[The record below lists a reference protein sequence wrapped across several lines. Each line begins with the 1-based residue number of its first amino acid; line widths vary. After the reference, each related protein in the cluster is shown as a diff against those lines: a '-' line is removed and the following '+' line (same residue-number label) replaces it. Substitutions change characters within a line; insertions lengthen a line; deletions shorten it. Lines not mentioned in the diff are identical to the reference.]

1 MSAPRVV
8 SQIILWAS
16 RKVGQ
21 QCTAIHLNNN
31 GIVSCAGMYPLCWFS
46 KLEVLN
52 MRNNQIETF
61 ERLGGIPQPNKIT
74 SVFFEGNPLCN
85 TNLQQYVKNMKH
97 YFPDVKTIDGAPVTA
112 DLLMLARQNYLGK
125 PESYTFVESF
135 IKHYFTIYDSNQK
148 QMLKELYMEKAIF
161 TVSCNFDT
169 NRSKEVS
176 RISSYISKSRN
187 IIRLVNLDQSTRNVF
202 VGPDEIIKTLIDLHS
217 TEHNFLSFCIDVPI
231 YTKSIIVITI
241 DGVFKDKPAQF
252 LEDEFLVHFTRTFIV
267 RSCGSGMGV
276 SGLSQQFKIQ
286 NDLLLVRNVS
296 TLEKMQAIEEV
307 PAKDEDQNEE
317 LAENEMENL
326 IVVLQEMTS
335 LNKNWCMRFLQEA
348 NWNFK
353 LALKLCVK
361 LLEGNDIPE
370 DAFVKS

>member
-1 MSAPRVV
+1 MSSPRVV

-21 QCTAIHLNNN
+21 QCTTIHLNNN
-31 GIVSCAGMYPLCWFS
+31 GIVSCAGMYPLCWFT

-61 ERLGGIPQPNKIT
+61 ERLCGIPQPNKIC

-85 TNLQQYVKNMKH
+85 STLQQYVKNIKH
-97 YFPDVKTIDGAPVTA
+97 YFPDVQTIDGAPVTG
-112 DLLMLARQNYLGK
+112 DILMLARQNYLSK

-148 QMLKELYMEKAIF
+148 HMLKELYMDKAMF
-161 TVSCNFDT
+161 TMSSNFDL

-176 RISSYISKSRN
+176 RMSKYTSKSRN

-202 VGPDEIIKTLIDLHS
+202 IGPEEIIKILIDLHS
-217 TEHNFLSFCIDVPI
+217 TEHDFMSFCIDVPI
-231 YTKSIIVITI
+231 HTKTFIVITI
-241 DGVFKDKPAQF
+241 DGVFKDKAIQF
-252 LEDEFLVHFTRTFIV
+252 LDDEFLIHFTRSFTI

-276 SGLSQQFKIQ
+276 SGISQQFKIQ

-296 TLEKMQAIEEV
+296 TQEKLNAFEET
-307 PAKDEDQNEE
+307 PNRDEEPNEE
-317 LAENEMENL
+317 MTENEMENL
-326 IVVLQEMTS
+326 IVVFQEMTR
-335 LNKNWCMRFLQEA
+335 LNKQWCTQLLQEA
-348 NWNFK
+348 NWKFNVG
-353 LALKLCVK
+353 LNLCVK
-361 LLEGNDIPE
+361 LLENGDIPE
-370 DAFVKS
+370 DAFTKS